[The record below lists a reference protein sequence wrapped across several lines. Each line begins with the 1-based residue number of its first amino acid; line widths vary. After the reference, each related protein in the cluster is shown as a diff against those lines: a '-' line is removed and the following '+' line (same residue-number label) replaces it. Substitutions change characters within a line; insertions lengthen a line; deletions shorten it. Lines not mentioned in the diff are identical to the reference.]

1 MAFKLSKFEI
11 GMIAAF
17 VVVTGAGI
25 GGYIYTSGLV
35 ETAKSDLTTANSE
48 LQQLVKQRYM
58 PSASNIKTL
67 EGNVNDLLSTLQPVE
82 KQILLSPENKLSQIQ
97 ALNPVTWKNSELD
110 QTVQR
115 LTALAR
121 SRRVSLPA
129 DYYFGF
135 SRYQK
140 TNPSEQATLIL
151 GKQLYGVEQLASKLF
166 ELNESGTISALRSI
180 RRTFD
185 EDAGGSGSGA
195 DGGETLKGASQLGAA
210 KLYRVYPFEVEFVGT
225 TTGLR
230 SFLNSLAKMPVL
242 FIVRSVQVINSKIES
257 PKLSDLGKTGG
268 SEKDK
273 GGRDFIF
280 GGEQLT
286 IRIRVDMIE
295 WLGTKGAEA
304 AGAAGAAKPA
314 QGAKR

>member
-35 ETAKSDLTTANSE
+35 ETSKADLTNANAE
-48 LQQLVKQRYM
+48 LQKLVKQRYL
-58 PSASNIKTL
+58 PSDANIKML
-67 EGNVNDLLSTLQPVE
+67 EGNVSSLSAALKPIQE
-82 KQILLSPENKLSQIQ
+82 QILKSPENKLGQMQ
-97 ALNPVTWKNSELD
+97 AQNPVTWKNSDLD

-115 LTALAR
+115 LTALAKG
-121 SRRVSLPA
+121 RRVALPT

-140 TNPSEQATLIL
+140 SNPSEQATLTL
-151 GKQLYGVEQLASKLF
+151 GKQLYGVEQLATKLF
-166 ELNESGTISALRSI
+166 ESGDGGSVVALRSI

-185 EDAGGSGSGA
+185 EDATAAQGGGA
-195 DGGETLKGASQLGAA
+195 DGGEALRGTSQLGSG

-225 TTGLR
+225 TSGLR
-230 SFLNSLAKMPVL
+230 AYLNSLFKTPVL
-242 FIVRSVQVINSKIES
+242 FVVRSLQVTNSKIES
-257 PKLSDLGKTGG
+257 PKVGDLGKG
-268 SEKDK
+268 SNEKA
-273 GGRDFIF
+273 GRDFVF

-286 IRIRVDMIE
+286 VLVRVDMIE
-295 WLGTKGAEA
+295 WLGSQGAEA
-304 AGAAGAAKPA
+304 AAAAPAKPA

>member
-11 GMIAAF
+11 GMIVAF

-35 ETAKSDLTTANSE
+35 ETAKADLTTANGE
-48 LQQLVKQRYM
+48 LQKLVKQRYL
-58 PSASNIKTL
+58 PSDANIKLL
-67 EGNVNDLLSTLQPVE
+67 EGNVASLTAALKPIQA
-82 KQILLSPENKLSQIQ
+82 QILKSPENKLGQMQ
-97 ALNPVTWKNSELD
+97 PQNPVTWKNSDLD

-115 LTALAR
+115 LTALAKG
-121 SRRVSLPA
+121 RRVALPT

-140 TNPSEQATLIL
+140 SNPSEQATLTL
-151 GKQLYGVEQLASKLF
+151 GKQLYGVEQLATKLF
-166 ELNESGTISALRSI
+166 ESGDGGSVIALRSI

-185 EDAGGSGSGA
+185 EDPATSQGGGA
-195 DGGETLKGASQLGAA
+195 DGGESLRGTSQLGSS

-225 TTGLR
+225 TNGLR
-230 SFLNSLAKMPVL
+230 AYLNSLFKTPAL
-242 FIVRSVQVINSKIES
+242 FVVRSLQVTNSKIES
-257 PKLSDLGKTGG
+257 PKVGDLGKG
-268 SEKDK
+268 SNEKA
-273 GGRDFIF
+273 GRDFVF

-286 IRIRVDMIE
+286 VLVRVDMIE
-295 WLGTKGAEA
+295 WLGTQG
-304 AGAAGAAKPA
+304 AGAAAAAPAKPA

>member
-35 ETAKSDLTTANSE
+35 EAAKADLANANGE
-48 LQQLVKQRYM
+48 LQKLVKQRYL
-58 PSASNIKTL
+58 PSESNIKTL
-67 EGNVNDLLSTLQPVE
+67 EGNIATLQAAIKPIE
-82 KQILLSPENKLSQIQ
+82 EQILKSPENKLGQIQ
-97 ALNPVTWKNSELD
+97 AQNPVTWKNSDLD

-115 LTALAR
+115 LTALSKA
-121 SRRVSLPA
+121 RRVTLPA

-151 GKQLYGVEQLASKLF
+151 GKQLYGIEQLATKLF
-166 ELNESGTISALRSI
+166 ESGDGGSIVALRSI

-185 EDAGGSGSGA
+185 EDGAGAQNAGGGEGSEALRG
-195 DGGETLKGASQLGAA
+195 TSLLGAG
-210 KLYRVYPFEVEFVGT
+210 KLYRIYPFEVEFVGT
-225 TTGLR
+225 TNGLR
-230 SFLNSLAKMPVL
+230 TYLNSLFKTPVL
-242 FIVRSVQVINSKIES
+242 FVVRSLQVTNSKIES
-257 PKLSDLGKTGG
+257 PKVGDLGKG
-268 SEKDK
+268 SNEKA
-273 GGRDFIF
+273 GRDFIF
-280 GGEQLT
+280 GGEQITVLM
-286 IRIRVDMIE
+286 RVDMIE
-295 WLGTKGAEA
+295 WLGTQGAEA
-304 AGAAGAAKPA
+304 AAAATAKPA